1 MPGSEAAPARAAKP
15 KWNSEFD
22 EVKVPVIAEWQGLKM
37 SAGEITRLK
46 TGDLLALDPAC
57 AAQVQLRL
65 NHVPKFIG
73 RPGTSSGKWA
83 VQLTSNHHQQQ
94 SDMNATAENP
104 SNLNIVLDVPVS
116 LTIELGGC
124 QLPMREVLQLN
135 IGSVVQLDKPADA
148 PVELSI
154 NGKLIARGEVV
165 VIEERFGV
173 KITEVIGS
181 TRRRA

>member
-1 MPGSEAAPARAAKP
+1 M
-15 KWNSEFD
+15 ND
-22 EVKVPVIAEWQGLKM
+22 IAQ
-37 SAGEITRLK
+37 
-46 TGDLLALDPAC
+46 
-57 AAQVQLRL
+57 
-65 NHVPKFIG
+65 
-73 RPGTSSGKWA
+73 
-83 VQLTSNHHQQQ
+83 
-94 SDMNATAENP
+94 NP
-104 SNLNIVLDVPVS
+104 PNLNLVLDVPVS

-165 VIEERFGV
+165 VIEERYGV

-181 TRRRA
+181 VIAV